1 MLITLKRLKNTT
13 TLDTD
18 VYEVG
23 HHGSHNG
30 TTTELIQAITPEI
43 AVISVGKWNDGQGS
57 SNRFNTFHYGHPRKV
72 TMDMLTLAIHNQRSA
87 PIEAQVAEGVENFKP
102 YTVRKRIYATG
113 WDGTV
118 KIRATADKNFIVTR
132 NQ

>member
-1 MLITLKRLKNTT
+1 M
-13 TLDTD
+13 
-18 VYEVG
+18 
-23 HHGSHNG
+23 
-30 TTTELIQAITPEI
+30 
-43 AVISVGKWNDGQGS
+43 GKWNDGQGS

-118 KIRATADKNFIVTR
+118 KIRATVDKNFIVTR

>member
-1 MLITLKRLKNTT
+1 LLITLKRLKNTT
-13 TLDTD
+13 TLDTA

-30 TTTELIQAITPEI
+30 STTELL
-43 AVISVGKWNDGQGS
+43 
-57 SNRFNTFHYGHPRKV
+57 HYGHPRKV

-118 KIRATADKNFIVTR
+118 SDCG
-132 NQ
+132 